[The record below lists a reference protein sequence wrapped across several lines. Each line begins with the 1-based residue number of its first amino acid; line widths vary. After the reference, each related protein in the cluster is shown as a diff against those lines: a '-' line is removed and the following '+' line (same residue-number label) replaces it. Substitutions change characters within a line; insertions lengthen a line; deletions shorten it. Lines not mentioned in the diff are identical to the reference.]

1 MVDSGDRP
9 DARPERGVALAWVRI
24 RWCSAWLLR
33 VVVVAGLLALVALP
47 FSRSVSALVVT
58 VAVLPLAGIGSVLL
72 LDLIGAAA
80 RAASGGLPAPLAVWL
95 GAALG
100 SGVRKALRR

>member
-1 MVDSGDRP
+1 MDEHG
-9 DARPERGVALAWVRI
+9 ARPTRGVALAWVRI

-33 VVVVAGLLALVALP
+33 IVVVAGILTLVALP
-47 FSRSVSALVVT
+47 FSRSVAAVVVT
-58 VAVLPLAGIGSVLL
+58 FAVLPVAGIGSVLL
-72 LDLIGAAA
+72 LDLIGAIA
-80 RAASGGLPAPLAVWL
+80 RAGTGGLPAPLATWL